1 MNDSSHIYQKKK
13 ALSKF
18 FCDELINY
26 FESNPLQQVSGNIGL
41 DGEFVIA
48 RDHKNSIEMNLDMHL
63 PSNPLFT
70 SIEIILGQNL
80 LEYQKLYPY
89 TKHLEHYSIFKRA
102 NIQKYYPTGGYL
114 TEHNEHAHNITDS
127 NSRVLAWMFYL
138 NDVTDKGGTR
148 FPRHN
153 LTLKARAGD
162 LYIWPAYFT
171 HSHHGIASPTQVKYI
186 ATGWVNF
193 DQYQS
198 LV

>member
-26 FESNPLQQVSGNIGL
+26 FESNPSQQVSGNIGL
-41 DGEFVIA
+41 DGKFIIA
-48 RDHKNSIEMNLDMHL
+48 RDHKNSIEMDLDTHL

-70 SIEIILGQNL
+70 TIEIVLGKNL
-80 LEYQKLYPY
+80 IEYQKLYPY
-89 TKHLEHYSIFKRA
+89 TKHLNNYSIFKRA
-102 NIQKYYPTGGYL
+102 NIQKYNPTGGYL
-114 TEHNEHAHNITDS
+114 TEHIEHGTTGDS
-127 NSRVLAWMFYL
+127 TTRLLAWMFYL

-171 HSHHGIASPTQVKYI
+171 HSHHGVASPTQVKYI

>member
-1 MNDSSHIYQKKK
+1 MNIDSI
-13 ALSKF
+13 
-18 FCDELINY
+18 
-26 FESNPLQQVSGNIGL
+26 
-41 DGEFVIA
+41 
-48 RDHKNSIEMNLDMHL
+48 
-63 PSNPLFT
+63 
-70 SIEIILGQNL
+70 
-80 LEYQKLYPY
+80 
-89 TKHLEHYSIFKRA
+89 
-102 NIQKYYPTGGYL
+102 
-114 TEHNEHAHNITDS
+114 
-127 NSRVLAWMFYL
+127 SRVLAWMFYL
-138 NDVTDKGGTR
+138 NDVTDKGGPR

>member
-1 MNDSSHIYQKKK
+1 MNDASHIYQKKK

-26 FESNPLQQVSGNIGL
+26 FESNPSKQVSGNIGL
-41 DGEFVIA
+41 DGELLIA

-70 SIEIILGQNL
+70 TIEIILGQNL

>member
-70 SIEIILGQNL
+70 TIEIVLGQNL

-102 NIQKYYPTGGYL
+102 NIQKYNPTGGYL
-114 TEHNEHAHNITDS
+114 TEHNEHGMNIDS
-127 NSRVLAWMFYL
+127 ISRVLAWMFYL

>member
-1 MNDSSHIYQKKK
+1 MNDASHIYQKKK

-26 FESNPLQQVSGNIGL
+26 FESNPSKQVSGNIGL

-70 SIEIILGQNL
+70 TIEIVLGKNL
-80 LEYQKLYPY
+80 IEYQKLYPY
-89 TKHLEHYSIFKRA
+89 TKHLNDYSIFRRA
-102 NIQKYYPTGGYL
+102 NIQKYNPTGGYL
-114 TEHNEHAHNITDS
+114 TEHIEHGTTGDS
-127 NSRVLAWMFYL
+127 TTRLLAWMFYL
-138 NDVTDKGGTR
+138 NNVTDKGGTR

-153 LTLKARAGD
+153 LTLKARVGD

-193 DQYQS
+193 DNFQH
-198 LV
+198 LI